1 MPHSSLSTPGT
12 LVPLRGKTDSAAA
25 PKASH
30 YVTSVLLCLGLSVN
44 KSLILL

>member
-30 YVTSVLLCLGLSVN
+30 VTSVLLCLGLSVN